1 MFETKSKFHT
11 TKWYAD
17 RTHWTDL
24 FRPVIYSGYVGDPQH
39 IPFYFGVTVGHS
51 AYTDLKQDM
60 KDIAALM
67 KSNTRNECRR
77 AEREG
82 CVFELVSDMSEYV
95 EFHNRFCIS
104 KGLDAIIDEDKL
116 GKYKK
121 ILMAKTRLA
130 EVSLA
135 MHVTLLDEDSQRAVL
150 LYSSSCRLEDGIDRK
165 MIGWGN
171 RYLHYK
177 ELELLKNMGYETY
190 DWGGICTDT
199 SDPRYSIGEFK
210 LSFGGKVFEN
220 RTLRSPLYS
229 FLEKARSVVRKIC
242 GR

>member
-1 MFETKSKFHT
+1 MFKTKSKFHT

-60 KDIAALM
+60 KVIAALM

-82 CVFELVSDMSEYV
+82 CLFKIVSDVSEYV
-95 EFHNRFCIS
+95 DFHNKFCIS
-104 KGLDAIIDEDKL
+104 KGLDAIINEHKL
-116 GKYKK
+116 RKYEKLLITK
-121 ILMAKTRLA
+121 TCLAKS
-130 EVSLA
+130 SLA
-135 MHVTLLDEDSQRAVL
+135 MHVTLLDDDSKRAIL
-150 LYSSSCRLEDGIDRK
+150 LYSSSCRLEDGVDRK
-165 MIGWGN
+165 MIGWAN

-177 ELELLKNMGYETY
+177 ELELLKSMGYETY
-190 DWGGICTDT
+190 DWGGVCTDP

-220 RTLRSPLYS
+220 RTLKSPVYML
-229 FLEKARSVVRKIC
+229 LEILRKTFRR
-242 GR
+242 GN